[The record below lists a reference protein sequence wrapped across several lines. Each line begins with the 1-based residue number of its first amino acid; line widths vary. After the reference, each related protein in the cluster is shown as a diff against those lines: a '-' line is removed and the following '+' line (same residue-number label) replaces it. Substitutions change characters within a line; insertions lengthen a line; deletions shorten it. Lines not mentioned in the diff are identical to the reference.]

1 MEEVM
6 SLPLSI
12 AFFNTWYLSS
22 TKPSLFKAKW
32 KALFDPWENESAT
45 TCKEDCSE
53 EPSHL
58 LLPFVPQIRLFH
70 WVVDRF
76 DFILVSWALCYASV
90 FEYLERLKNSGQYL
104 FPLSPQNQGWDV
116 FATTAISAGIV
127 GVLFRGCHVANGKMR
142 WYIWTAVPCAAFK
155 CPASSGQSVAW
166 LKTPWVC

>member
-45 TCKEDCSE
+45 TCKADCSE

-58 LLPFVPQIRLFH
+58 LLPFVPNIRVFH

-76 DFILVSWALCYASV
+76 DFILVSWALRYASV

-116 FATTAISAGIV
+116 FATTAVSAGVV
-127 GVLFRGCHVANGKMR
+127 GVLLGVATWQTGRWDGTFELLCHVLPLNALHHL
-142 WYIWTAVPCAAFK
+142 V
-155 CPASSGQSVAW
+155 SQ
-166 LKTPWVC
+166 